1 MNALHVYDLSLKFRL
16 NPSCILR
23 ERDDYRFRVSD
34 CMGIIL
40 WMSWTVDLAINGWD
54 EALPRVRSTAG
65 TVSRIESLSNS
76 ISAVDPLQ
84 CVIEWQGLA
93 ADSLRY
99 RLPSAGRR
107 CFVLSEV
114 HRGGRGCRCS
124 GTLTKEGFWGAKG
137 MADEENERRPA
148 TMDLNLYLGLPR
160 SPRPRSL
167 ELGSDLSLSSL
178 PLPGF
183 SYSSESRAPEATSVE
198 MEASAS
204 HAPRSP
210 SHAFIAE
217 ADVPSAGPWQPA
229 VEDPIPPRCLG
240 YEPYGPTCAQE
251 TEGPSILYSPSNAQV
266 LQTDQVAVEPA
277 ERDGEYHASIDE
289 ILGLHFV
296 DDNSAQGNASQT
308 PYSPS
313 YNPVSADSHDEENF
327 DTFLSLLSQNRSE
340 LYSRADGSS
349 SQQDLLQCPE
359 FRIRRLVESN
369 GWRQS
374 SLGQSLSRRSERT
387 DFARHSLPSPEQLM
401 LEIMSSQQSLATTG
415 KQKAPAEVVT
425 SESSEKEAEEKNRCA
440 TNFDC
445 NICFD
450 IAKDPIVTSC
460 GHLFC
465 WPCLY
470 QWLHVH
476 SDHKE
481 CPVCKG
487 EVSEANIT
495 PIYGRGCSR
504 SDIENK
510 DEENSASGLSIPPRP
525 CGNRLESWRQHF
537 YPISHRV
544 GEGIAH
550 SWRRFLNYQIPNRSR
565 FSGHADAIMQELLSG
580 SPPAILTTSMTRRV
594 QRERGITEGG
604 ASTAERRFPSDV
616 GSVLRD
622 GDPGQFVSIPIAGA
636 RTAADQASV
645 SSTVAVIR
653 SEGSA
658 RDASAEPNSAGSSRP
673 YRRIEGS
680 ISSGSSDDG
689 GSLRACKRRRL
700 H

>member
-1 MNALHVYDLSLKFRL
+1 
-16 NPSCILR
+16 
-23 ERDDYRFRVSD
+23 
-34 CMGIIL
+34 
-40 WMSWTVDLAINGWD
+40 
-54 EALPRVRSTAG
+54 
-65 TVSRIESLSNS
+65 
-76 ISAVDPLQ
+76 
-84 CVIEWQGLA
+84 
-93 ADSLRY
+93 
-99 RLPSAGRR
+99 
-107 CFVLSEV
+107 
-114 HRGGRGCRCS
+114 
-124 GTLTKEGFWGAKG
+124 
-137 MADEENERRPA
+137 MADDENERRA
-148 TMDLNLYLGLPR
+148 MDLNLYLGRPR
-160 SPRPRSL
+160 SHRPRSL

-178 PLPGF
+178 PLPGS

-217 ADVPSAGPWQPA
+217 ADVPSPGPWQPA
-229 VEDPIPPRCLG
+229 VEDPIMYRCLG
-240 YEPYGPTCAQE
+240 CEPYGPTCAEE

-266 LQTDQVAVEPA
+266 LQTDQVVVEPA
-277 ERDGEYHASIDE
+277 ERDGEYHASIGE

-296 DDNSAQGNASQT
+296 DDNSAEGDALQT

-313 YNPVSADSHDEENF
+313 YNPASADYHDDENF
-327 DTFLSLLSQNRSE
+327 DTFLSLPSQNRGA

-349 SQQDLLQCPE
+349 SQQDLLPCTE
-359 FRIRRLVESN
+359 FRIRRLIESH

-374 SLGQSLSRRSERT
+374 SLRQSLSRRSERT
-387 DFARHSLPSPEQLM
+387 DFARHSLPSTEQLM

-425 SESSEKEAEEKNRCA
+425 SESSEKEAEEKNRCT

-450 IAKDPIVTSC
+450 IAEEPVVTSC

-487 EVSEANIT
+487 EVSEAIIT

-525 CGNRLESWRQHF
+525 RGKRFESWRQLL
-537 YPISHRV
+537 YPISQRV
-544 GEGIAH
+544 GEGIAY

-565 FSGHADAIMQELLSG
+565 FSEHADAVVQELLSG
-580 SPPAILTTSMTRRV
+580 IPPAILTTSMTRRV

-604 ASTAERRFPSDV
+604 ASTAERTFPSDV

-622 GDPGQFVSIPIAGA
+622 GGTESIDNEIDAGQGLHCFPANDSLDSMDSDIGRAIERFIENTNFYGPSSSFNALDPGQFVSIPIAGA
-636 RTAADQASV
+636 RTAADQASA
-645 SSTVAVIR
+645 SSAVAVIS
-653 SEGSA
+653 SESSA

-680 ISSGSSDDG
+680 ISSGSSGDG
-689 GSLRACKRRRL
+689 GSFRACKRRRL